1 MCNLLGNPA
10 FSTEIAELNLARNKL
25 TSLTPEMFV
34 NVSILS
40 LDLSGNPLRTI
51 EPRSLSALPRL
62 EQLFMSNVHRLNKAS
77 KVHFP
82 ADLADLK
89 ALKTVD
95 MSDNKFWC
103 SCQLVQ
109 RLDARF
115 NMNCR
120 HQGGWRS
127 QISIQDFQANQC
139 YGEAGSGDEMYNNEL
154 STFTTST
161 TLQVTQTEATKKSTE
176 QVTESTQLDFVSETV
191 PQTSLSFDVA
201 IKVYY
206 TRVI

>member
-1 MCNLLGNPA
+1 
-10 FSTEIAELNLARNKL
+10 
-25 TSLTPEMFV
+25 MFA

-62 EQLFMSNVHRLNKAS
+62 EQLFMSNVKRLNKAS
-77 KVHFP
+77 KSHFP

-95 MSDNKFWC
+95 LSDNQFWC

-115 NMNCR
+115 NMSCR

-139 YGEAGSGDEMYNNEL
+139 YEEASGDETYSSEM
-154 STFTTST
+154 STTTTST
-161 TLQVTQTEATKKSTE
+161 YLAITEE
-176 QVTESTQLDFVSETV
+176 VEVTESTQLDVTSQRI

-201 IKVYY
+201 IKVVL
-206 TRVI
+206 TCLVSSTKIRSGRK

>member
-1 MCNLLGNPA
+1 M
-10 FSTEIAELNLARNKL
+10 ARNKL
-25 TSLTPEMFV
+25 TALTPEMFA

-62 EQLFMSNVHRLNKAS
+62 EQLFMSNVKRLNKAS
-77 KVHFP
+77 KSHFP

-95 MSDNKFWC
+95 LSDNQFWC

-115 NMNCR
+115 NMSCR

-139 YGEAGSGDEMYNNEL
+139 YEEASGDEAYSSEM
-154 STFTTST
+154 STTTTST
-161 TLQVTQTEATKKSTE
+161 NVAITETTE
-176 QVTESTQLDFVSETV
+176 EVEVTEGTQVDVTSEPV

-201 IKVYY
+201 IKVALKRLVSS
-206 TRVI
+206 TKIFSGRK